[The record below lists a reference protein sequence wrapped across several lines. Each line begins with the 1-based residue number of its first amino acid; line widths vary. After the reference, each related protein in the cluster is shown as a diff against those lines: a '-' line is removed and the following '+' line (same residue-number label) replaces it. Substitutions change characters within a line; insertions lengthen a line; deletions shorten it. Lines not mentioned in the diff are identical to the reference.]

1 MLMCRMSHRVTCH
14 IVSHVTTHCRY
25 VSMGAAW
32 VVALKQWLKKK
43 WEEARDLWNLLFS
56 DPTRARII
64 IATFAFV
71 FVAAVITMVVLLQ
84 TQSFQ
89 SLPVPAPPPIPPPG
103 RPCPWTLP
111 CKRATDVVYTL
122 AHSGA
127 FECRGIVGGS
137 SSSRLLYKC
146 RDGEWMLQQDCSVLR
161 SSDTRGNNLS
171 YDNGGGYGGSGMV
184 CSCVASCHLPTASCA
199 FAGSVCRYPDSV
211 YEPGEAAVFK
221 QPDPAPLQ
229 AGVF

>member
-1 MLMCRMSHRVTCH
+1 MLMCHMSHRVTCH

-64 IATFAFV
+64 VATFAFV

-89 SLPVPAPPPIPPPG
+89 SLPVPAPPPLPPPG

-111 CKRATDVVYTL
+111 CKRATDVVYVKPPHPAPQNCNTL
-122 AHSGA
+122 GQVHAGTQRRIRVPRH
-127 FECRGIVGGS
+127 CRRQQQQQAAVQMQGRRVDAAARLQRAAVLRHQGQQPVVRQWRRLRRIRHGVQLRRVLS
-137 SSSRLLYKC
+137 PADCIMCIRWQRLPLSRLRL
-146 RDGEWMLQQDCSVLR
+146 
-161 SSDTRGNNLS
+161 
-171 YDNGGGYGGSGMV
+171 
-184 CSCVASCHLPTASCA
+184 
-199 FAGSVCRYPDSV
+199 
-211 YEPGEAAVFK
+211 
-221 QPDPAPLQ
+221 
-229 AGVF
+229 

>member
-1 MLMCRMSHRVTCH
+1 
-14 IVSHVTTHCRY
+14 
-25 VSMGAAW
+25 MGAAW

-43 WEEARDLWNLLFS
+43 WEEARHLWHLLFS

-89 SLPVPAPPPIPPPG
+89 SLPVPPPPPIPPPS
-103 RPCPWTLP
+103 RPCPWTIP
-111 CKRATDVVYTL
+111 CKRATNVVYTL

-127 FECRGIVGGS
+127 FECRGIAGTS

-146 RDGEWMLQQDCSVLR
+146 TDGAWGLHTDCATLR
-161 SSDTRGNNLS
+161 SQDSRGNNLS

-184 CSCVASCHLPTASCA
+184 CSCVASCHLPTASCT
-199 FAGSVCRYPDSV
+199 FAGTVCSHPDSN
-211 YEPGEAAVFK
+211 YEAGEVSMYK
-221 QPDPAPLQ
+221 QPNPAPFEDGL
-229 AGVF
+229 F